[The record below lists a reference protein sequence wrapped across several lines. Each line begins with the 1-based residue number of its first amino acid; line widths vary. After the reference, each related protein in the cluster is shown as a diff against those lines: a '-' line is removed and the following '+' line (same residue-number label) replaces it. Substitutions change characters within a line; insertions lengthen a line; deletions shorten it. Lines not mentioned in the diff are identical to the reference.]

1 MRKYS
6 LITAKQGKKTVAAL
20 YPIGADEDPAAV
32 YIASEVDQ
40 IINLAREL
48 ALLVHD
54 GDVPEYR
61 SVAHNLMLHLPSNTG
76 GQ

>member
-6 LITAKQGKKTVAAL
+6 LITAQQGKKTIAAL
-20 YPIGADEDPAAV
+20 SPMGADEDPAAV
-32 YIASEVDQ
+32 YVASEVDPL
-40 IINLAREL
+40 IALAREL

-61 SVAHNLMLHLPSNTG
+61 RVAHHLMLLLPSNTG